1 MSVRS
6 LIAGAALAMVLAAPQ
21 SRATTPL
28 PVPAAY
34 PAGFER
40 DASLD
45 DYRQHLLDLTAIVQ
59 ACAKARDTLTC
70 NPELVGPDD
79 RIPLAGTTERRLIR
93 YAWLR
98 ALLAKADVRE
108 EAETKPAAPAQNNQ
122 ARSDVLPAPPTTS
135 ELLRAAE
142 TRLSGDLAQSQQAAP
157 PADPHAE
164 QRAAM
169 KQVLAGRD
177 FRRLQAPTARDAA
190 LERIG
195 NWLNRL
201 FAGAA
206 RLRARSAWV
215 GRLIVWGFILAVFA
229 ALAWALLQLERL
241 WRIRLAPEM
250 DSPAPRAASARN
262 WQLWLDDARRSATAG
277 QWREAVHFV
286 YWAAISRLESR
297 RLWPADRARTP
308 REYLALVSAEDPR
321 RPGLARL
328 TATFERIW
336 YGGRAAGESDYRKAE
351 ELATALISTGSQ
363 AGGEQ

>member
-1 MSVRS
+1 
-6 LIAGAALAMVLAAPQ
+6 MVLAAPR

-28 PVPAAY
+28 PVPAAH

-45 DYRQHLLDLTAIVQ
+45 DYRQHLLDLTVIVH
-59 ACAKARDTLTC
+59 ACTKARDTRTC

-79 RIPLAGTTERRLIR
+79 RIPLAGAADRRLIR

-108 EAETKPAAPAQNNQ
+108 EAEAKPSAPAQSNQ

-142 TRLSGDLAQSQQAAP
+142 TRLSGDLTQTQQAAP
-157 PADPHAE
+157 PAGPHAE

-177 FRRLQAPTARDAA
+177 FRHLEAPTARDAA

-206 RLRARSAWV
+206 RLRARSAWI

-229 ALAWALLQLERL
+229 TLAWALLQLERR
-241 WRIRLAPEM
+241 WRIRLVPEM
-250 DSPAPRAASARN
+250 DSPAPSAASARN
-262 WQLWLDDARRSATAG
+262 WQLWLDDARLSAAAG
-277 QWREAVHFV
+277 RWREAIHFL

-328 TATFERIW
+328 TASFERIW
-336 YGGRAAGESDYRKAE
+336 YGGRTAGESDYRKAE
-351 ELATALISTGSQ
+351 ELATALISGSGTP
-363 AGGEQ
+363 GGRAQ